1 MIINLTK
8 NNLDIID
15 NTFIDS
21 KYIKNEFE
29 TNPFAKILLLQE
41 QNNII
46 GYIYYS
52 DIYERAEINQFEIE
66 TFHRNCG
73 KGNLLLKKMIET
85 VKRDITLEV
94 KKDNI
99 SAIKLYEKNG
109 FIKKAIRR
117 GYYSGVDGILYERKY
132 SEDSS
137 N

>member
-8 NNLDIID
+8 ENLNIIN

-21 KYIKNEFE
+21 KYIEKEFE
-29 TNPFAKILLLQE
+29 TNPFAKILLLQD
-41 QNNII
+41 QDNII

-66 TFHRNCG
+66 TLHRNCG

-85 VKRDITLEV
+85 VKKDITLEV

>member
-1 MIINLTK
+1 MIISLTK
-8 NNLDIID
+8 KNVDIID

-21 KYIKNEFE
+21 KYIKKEFE

-41 QNNII
+41 QKNII

-66 TFHRNCG
+66 PLHRNCG
-73 KGNLLLKKMIET
+73 KGNLLLKKMIHT
-85 VKRDITLEV
+85 VKKDITLEV

-117 GYYSGVDGILYERKY
+117 GYYHGVDGILYERKY

>member
-8 NNLDIID
+8 ENLNIIN

-21 KYIKNEFE
+21 KYIEKEFE
-29 TNPFAKILLLQE
+29 TNPFAKILLLQD
-41 QNNII
+41 QDNII

-66 TFHRNCG
+66 TLHRNCG

-85 VKRDITLEV
+85 VKKDISLEV